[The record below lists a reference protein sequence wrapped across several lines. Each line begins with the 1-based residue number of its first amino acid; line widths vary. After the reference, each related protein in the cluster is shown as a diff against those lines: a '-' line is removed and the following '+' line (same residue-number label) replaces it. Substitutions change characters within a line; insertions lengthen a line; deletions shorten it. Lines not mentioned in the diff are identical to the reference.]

1 MEITL
6 DRDLRSY
13 IQKYL
18 DHQTN
23 NIDDSLFQKTIIE
36 NHKKITDPDLVGLIF
51 SFLEENCFD
60 SGELFHLFYLKKIEI
75 EEPEFF
81 QIMLKRHNLIK
92 TPYLLSFF
100 KCYVGACEFGYINFI
115 IPALPF
121 INKKLDPENHPI
133 VLSYN
138 YNQLHVTKFLFEH
151 GISTDSINII
161 NNKDIDNIIKKVEQ
175 YNISVKIGHF

>member
-75 EEPEFF
+75 EEPVSIPQRF
-81 QIMLKRHNLIK
+81 QKD
-92 TPYLLSFF
+92 LSL
-100 KCYVGACEFGYINFI
+100 E
-115 IPALPF
+115 
-121 INKKLDPENHPI
+121 E
-133 VLSYN
+133 
-138 YNQLHVTKFLFEH
+138 T
-151 GISTDSINII
+151 
-161 NNKDIDNIIKKVEQ
+161 KKVIEE
-175 YNISVKIGHF
+175 VKRNLKDYWKCFRI